1 MSYPLTPAALIYGRR
16 ISQSANEVHTDMVS
30 TNHALTRRE
39 KYHFTLINQFNRQWS
54 KEYLLS
60 LCERTPVRTGNSS
73 NVNIA
78 VGDMVLVRNEGT
90 PRCFWKLAEVSELIP
105 SKDKLVR
112 SVWLNVTTDGK
123 LKKLRRP
130 LKMITLLEVKGD
142 KK

>member
-1 MSYPLTPAALIYGRR
+1 M
-16 ISQSANEVHTDMVS
+16 
-30 TNHALTRRE
+30 
-39 KYHFTLINQFNRQWS
+39 
-54 KEYLLS
+54 LS

-112 SVWLNVTTDGK
+112 SVWLNVMTDGK

-130 LKMITLLEVKGD
+130 LKMITLLEVNSD